1 MRKSSLVIFIISC
14 LVYVLSPGPL
24 WALQSR
30 LSMAVAEVSTG
41 TDVQQ
46 FLQNPGLSYVQANIY
61 FAADFP
67 NDVLISLDEEFVD
80 GVNNPLY
87 VSGGDWMSFIGVQRT
102 GIVWVA
108 AGTQGMLN
116 GTPGSTPNWQIFN
129 LGAQLQPNTW
139 YLLRTVADFSTL
151 HFKTFTVIGAGIN
164 TTIDL
169 STCYL
174 DYPNYLPVDNRAM
187 TYFAGNARSAS
198 TATGT
203 GAPIVY
209 IDDVSGGTFS
219 PDGTDHPLFSND
231 FESQS
236 VVGPQ
241 PLSGPPIPIAN
252 YAQGQ
257 WYLERS
263 ESLFTIQQE
272 PFARSG
278 SYVGAADA
286 SLN

>member
-1 MRKSSLVIFIISC
+1 
-14 LVYVLSPGPL
+14 
-24 WALQSR
+24 
-30 LSMAVAEVSTG
+30 MAVAEVSSG

-67 NDVLISLDEEFVD
+67 NDVLISIDEEFVD

-87 VSGGDWMSFIGVQRT
+87 VSGGDWTAFIGVQRT
-102 GIVWVA
+102 GVIWVA
-108 AGTQGMLN
+108 AGTQAMLN
-116 GTPGSTPNWQIFN
+116 GTPSATPNRQVIN

-139 YLLRTVADFSTL
+139 YLLRTVADFSKR
-151 HFKTFTVIGAGIN
+151 HFKSFTVIGAGIN

-169 STCYL
+169 SANCL
-174 DYPNYLPVDNRAM
+174 DYPNYLPVDDRVL
-187 TYFAGNARSAS
+187 TYFVGNARSAS

-209 IDDVSGGTFS
+209 IDGVSGGTFW
-219 PDGTDHPLFSND
+219 PDGTDYPLFSND

-241 PLSGPPIPIAN
+241 PLSGPPIPIGN
-252 YAQGQ
+252 YVQGQ
-257 WYLERS
+257 WYLERA

-278 SYVGAADA
+278 AYVGVADA